1 MVYRCRP
8 AGREHRH
15 GPSVGLRF
23 NFLQG
28 PRNNSR
34 IGAEA
39 SRRLTRVGVT
49 GQKVISA
56 SKGFWLGVV
65 RPFKSQ
71 QAHTTG

>member
-1 MVYRCRP
+1 MVYRCPP
-8 AGREHRH
+8 AYGDQRF
-15 GPSVGLRF
+15 GPSQRLRL
-23 NFLQG
+23 NYLQCPANYLRMG
-28 PRNNSR
+28 V
-34 IGAEA
+34 EVF
-39 SRRLTRVGVT
+39 RRLTRVGVT